1 MLIIAHRGASGEF
14 AEGSQL
20 AYEQAIDQGADGFEC
35 DLRLTKDNQIIC
47 YHDSNTKRLSGI
59 DLEIA
64 KSSFDQLNQG
74 NSIYPFEQLLKLAI
88 ANKKDLVIEFKHPV
102 PTAGRVERLTYIL
115 LKQYKDEIKSAG
127 IRINLI
133 SFSYFATLR
142 NIFMSHGL
150 YQSGLLINNKFYAK
164 IMPTKIAAVDIKLL
178 SKCPD
183 IAVRYKKRGI
193 KLYIWTVNTEFDLK
207 LCEKLGAYAVIT
219 DYPARTRNILGYP

>member
-74 NSIYPFEQLLKLAI
+74 NSIYLFEQLLKLAI

-102 PTAGRVERLTYIL
+102 PTAGRVEKLTHSL

-127 IRINLI
+127 IRITLI
-133 SFSYFATLR
+133 SFSYFATLH
-142 NIFMSHGL
+142 NIFMSRGL
-150 YQSGLLINNKFYAK
+150 YQSGLLINNEFYAK
-164 IMPTKIAAVDIKLL
+164 IIPTKIAAVDIKLL
-178 SKCPD
+178 SKNPD
-183 IAVRYKKRGI
+183 IALRYKKRGI
-193 KLYIWTVNTEFDLK
+193 KLYIWTVNTESDLK
-207 LCEKLGAYAVIT
+207 LCEKLGATAVIT
-219 DYPARTRNILGYP
+219 DFPKRIIESRK

>member
-1 MLIIAHRGASGEF
+1 MLIIAHRGASGDF
-14 AEGSQL
+14 PEGSQL

-74 NSIYPFEQLLKLAI
+74 NSIYLFEQLLKLAI

-102 PTAGRVERLTYIL
+102 PTAGRVEKLTHSL

-127 IRINLI
+127 IRITLI

-142 NIFMSHGL
+142 NIFMSRGL

-178 SKCPD
+178 SKYPE

-193 KLYIWTVNTEFDLK
+193 KLYIWTVNTESDLK

-219 DYPARTRNILGYP
+219 DYPARTRKLLGYP